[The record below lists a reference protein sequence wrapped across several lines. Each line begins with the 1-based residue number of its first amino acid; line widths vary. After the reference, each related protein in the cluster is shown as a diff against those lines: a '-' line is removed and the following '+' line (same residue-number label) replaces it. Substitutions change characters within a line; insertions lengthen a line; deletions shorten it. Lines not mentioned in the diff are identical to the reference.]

1 MLNSID
7 LSFRQRIA
15 ILLGLLLIGL
25 AGLLFVDPIPQD
37 LDYHRLA
44 DARAF
49 FGIPNFND
57 VMSNAGFALVGI
69 FGVIAVAGVSR
80 HTLFVKPVD
89 ARPYLIFFAGVALVS
104 LGSAWYH
111 WAPSNERLLWDRLPM
126 SVAFMAFAA
135 AVIADRIHARA
146 GNTWLLPVLIILG
159 LSSLLYWHYTEQLGR
174 GDLRFY
180 AFVQFY
186 PVIMLPV
193 VLWLFP
199 KYQYVPGRYVAWV
212 FAWYGLSKV
221 LEHFDAQVFGMLG
234 YTISGHTLKHLAAAA
249 SAFVVLRMLSS
260 RLSPHHRPRSI
271 QSERGGPVT

>member
-1 MLNSID
+1 MLNRID

-25 AGLLFVDPIPQD
+25 AGILFVDPVPQD

-44 DARAF
+44 DTRAY

-57 VMSNAGFALVGI
+57 VISNAGFALVGI
-69 FGVIAVAGVSR
+69 LGLIAVVSVSR

-89 ARPYLIFFAGVALVS
+89 ARPYLIFFTGVALVS

-126 SVAFMAFAA
+126 SVAFMAFASA
-135 AVIADRIHARA
+135 IITDRIHARA

-186 PVIMLPV
+186 PVIILPV
-193 VLWLFP
+193 ILWLFP
-199 KYQYVPGRYVAWV
+199 ECQYVPGRYVAWV

-221 LEHFDAQVFGMLG
+221 LEHFDAQIFGILG

-249 SAFVVLRMLSS
+249 SAFVVLRMLLS
-260 RLSPHHRPRSI
+260 RARLNRTL
-271 QSERGGPVT
+271 V

>member
-1 MLNSID
+1 MQSRID
-7 LSFRQRIA
+7 HSYWQRVA
-15 ILLGLLLIGL
+15 ILIGLLAVGLLGLLY
-25 AGLLFVDPIPQD
+25 VDPIPQD

-44 DARAF
+44 DTRAF

-57 VMSNAGFALVGI
+57 VVSNAAFALVGVL
-69 FGVIAVAGVSR
+69 GLIAVSGESR
-80 HTLFVKPVD
+80 HVLFVSPVD

-126 SVAFMAFAA
+126 SIAFMAFTAA
-135 AVIADRIHARA
+135 IIADRIHARA
-146 GNTWLLPVLIILG
+146 GNTWLLPVLVILG
-159 LSSLLYWHYTEQLGR
+159 LSSLLYWHHTEQLGR

-186 PVIMLPV
+186 PVIVLPV

-199 KYQYVPGRYVAWV
+199 DYRYVVGRYVAWV

-221 LEHFDAQVFGMLG
+221 LEHFDDEVFGMFG
-234 YTISGHTLKHLAAAA
+234 YTISGHTLKHLAAAV

-260 RLSPHHRPRSI
+260 RLSSHHRPRSI
-271 QSERGGPVT
+271 QSERGGPVI